1 MTMKKVI
8 SLGCL
13 LLLIGCDQVKSIT
26 ESSVKCD
33 NETAKQLLVESF
45 SKSISDLSS
54 DQVKELINT
63 ENTHIDMGK
72 LRSTLKQIT
81 FNVTDIRTNNSDP
94 NSRKEYCS
102 TKFIVKIPDNIIK
115 DADASRALYEQSG
128 VAQAAILNDLDFEQ
142 NQLKA
147 ELEYIVQPTDDH
159 KKVYVTLEN
168 ADSLAYFVRDIAI
181 DSLLKNPR
189 QTAIHLAEQ
198 KQEMQAAEQAAIQ
211 QEYDELRLTEAQNN
225 LSKANENLN
234 LVWNATT
241 AEVRQHLLDEQRV
254 WLKKRKLECKLQ
266 GHNEEENL
274 SELTRLNCEI
284 NMTTQRTSEL
294 RQKIYYLE

>member
-13 LLLIGCDQVKSIT
+13 LLLTGCDQVKSIT

-33 NETAKQLLVESF
+33 NETAKQLLVENF
-45 SKSISDLSS
+45 SKSVSDLSS
-54 DQVKELINT
+54 DQVKELINI

-94 NSRKEYCS
+94 NSKKEYCS

-198 KQEMQAAEQAAIQ
+198 KKEMQAAEQAAVQ

-241 AEVRQHLLDEQRV
+241 AEVREHLLDEQRV

-266 GHNEEENL
+266 GNNEEENL

-284 NMTTQRTSEL
+284 NMTMQRTSEL